1 MYTRTYTARAP
12 LPRAPAL
19 AAEVGLYWCR
29 EARSRLPPHQGWVWV
44 AGGGGSFAAFAL
56 QAELI
61 AGARAVVGTLTSNFG
76 LLLHDLAA
84 RQHNG
89 SSTFVDLDNN
99 SYYSCNV
106 RVEPPWGPV
115 RGRPSAVQDRLAME
129 AYRRAASTVQF

>member
-1 MYTRTYTARAP
+1 MGGFRGGA
-12 LPRAPAL
+12 
-19 AAEVGLYWCR
+19 
-29 EARSRLPPHQGWVWV
+29 
-44 AGGGGSFAAFAL
+44 GGGSFAAFAL

-129 AYRRAASTVQF
+129 AYRRAASTVQSL

>member
-1 MYTRTYTARAP
+1 MS
-12 LPRAPAL
+12 PA
-19 AAEVGLYWCR
+19 AD
-29 EARSRLPPHQGWVWV
+29 LPPRQGWV
-44 AGGGGSFAAFAL
+44 AGGGLICGL
-56 QAELI
+56 RTQAELI

-115 RGRPSAVQDRLAME
+115 RGRPSAAQDRLAME
-129 AYRRAASTVQF
+129 AYRRAASTVPSL